1 MDEDKINLLMRKLFE
16 KEIKDNILVS
26 KPILKNG
33 WIIKCSIVHD
43 HIIIHILSTL
53 TGQYISKYFISE
65 DSANE
70 FVQMIVDLPAN
81 EEFHQQ
87 SKE

>member
-1 MDEDKINLLMRKLFE
+1 MDEEKINLIMRKLFE
-16 KEIKDNILVS
+16 KEIKDNLLVS

-43 HIIIHILSTL
+43 HIILHVFSPM
-53 TGQYISKYFISE
+53 TGQYISKYFITE
-65 DSANE
+65 DAANE

-81 EEFHQQ
+81 EAA
-87 SKE
+87 